1 MEEEQGRIVSAIR
14 RLREQVRWKP
24 GKDNAH
30 LLKRV
35 ALGHLPI
42 GASVADYE
50 ALIQHIIS
58 IPTVEVF
65 VYTWDDTIYPT
76 VVAKAEGTHWLIMMS
91 LDGVME
97 TAFPPEEPDA
107 YLADPRFRRLG
118 TLKELGL

>member
-14 RLREQVRWKP
+14 RLREQVRWRP

-42 GASVADYE
+42 GATVADYE
-50 ALIQHIIS
+50 ALLQHIIN
-58 IPTVEVF
+58 TLTAEVF

-76 VVAKAEGTHWLIMMS
+76 VVAESEGVQWLVMMS
-91 LDGVME
+91 LDGLME
-97 TAFPPEEPDA
+97 TAFPPEEPGV
-107 YLADPRFRRLG
+107 YLADPRFQRLG